1 MNHKLII
8 YIMNPFNL
16 GELGE
21 GEGPN
26 LGTPNLEGTQFR
38 NS

>member
-26 LGTPNLEGTQFR
+26 FGTPNLEGT
-38 NS
+38 